1 MSKKEKNAR
10 VEPKNPQSR
19 GEACLNR
26 ERVSTPEEAKCSI
39 SLTLGFFVRIIMA
52 RAGVAELADAHG

>member
-1 MSKKEKNAR
+1 MFGIPFRDCNLFFFPVTLFKPLSGSWMSQC
-10 VEPKNPQSR
+10 V
-19 GEACLNR
+19 
-26 ERVSTPEEAKCSI
+26 